1 MNDYTDRILSI
12 APIIARKSL
21 FLFGPR
27 QTGKTSYIQNQLKKQ
42 IAFSWNLLD
51 GRLRLQLEANPS
63 LLREEIEANGITN
76 SVVFIDEIQ
85 KCPQLLDE
93 IHTLIEERSIR
104 FLLIGSSI
112 RKLRREG
119 VDMLGG
125 RALQRNFHPFV
136 YQEVKNATNG
146 IVFSLE
152 RLFERGMIPS
162 LYYSQDI
169 EEDLGAYVNIYL
181 TEEIATEGL
190 VRNLPGFAR
199 FLQVAAHTNTQLV
212 NYANIASDAHI
223 PAQTVKLWYQILIDT
238 LIGYEVP
245 PFTAT
250 KKRKAIGT
258 SKFYLF
264 DIGVVRA
271 LRNLSAPDE
280 ASTEFGEFFEHFICM
295 ELKAWIDY
303 TTPGRQLTYWRAT
316 AGQEVDFLVDTE
328 LAIEVKAAR
337 TISDKHL
344 KGLRALREENLVKR
358 YIVVCREE
366 RPRIHDG
373 IEILPWRYFLDQL
386 WGNVE

>member
-1 MNDYTDRILSI
+1 MISYTERILSI
-12 APIIARKSL
+12 APMIARKSL

-27 QTGKTSYIQNQLKKQ
+27 QTGKTSYIKHQLKEQ
-42 IAFSWNLLD
+42 IAISWNLLD
-51 GRLRLQLEANPS
+51 GRLRLQLETNPS
-63 LLREEIEANGITN
+63 LLREEIEAHGITN

-85 KCPQLLDE
+85 RCPQLLDE
-93 IHTLIEERSIR
+93 IHTLIEERGIR
-104 FLLIGSSI
+104 FLLIGSSM

-119 VDMLGG
+119 VDLLGG

-136 YQEVKNATNG
+136 YQEVKNAPNG
-146 IVFSLE
+146 VVFSLE

-162 LYYSQDI
+162 LYYSKDI
-169 EEDLGAYVNIYL
+169 EEDIGAYVNIYL
-181 TEEIATEGL
+181 TEEIAAEGL

-199 FLQVAAHTNTQLV
+199 FLQVSAHTNTQLV
-212 NYANIASDAHI
+212 NYANIASDAQI

-250 KKRKAIGT
+250 QKRKAITT
-258 SKFYLF
+258 SKFYFF

-271 LRNLSAPDE
+271 LRNLSVPDE

-303 TTPGRQLTYWRAT
+303 TAPRKQLTYWRAK

-328 LAIEVKAAR
+328 LAIEVKASR
-337 TISDKHL
+337 TVSDKHL

-386 WGNVE
+386 WKHVE

>member
-1 MNDYTDRILSI
+1 MKEYTNRILSI
-12 APIIARKSL
+12 APLIAHKSL

-27 QTGKTSYIQNQLKKQ
+27 QTGKTSYIKHQLKEQ
-42 IAFSWNLLD
+42 IAISWNLLD

-63 LLREEIEANGITN
+63 LLREEIEAHGITN

-85 KCPQLLDE
+85 RCPQLLNE
-93 IHTLIEERSIR
+93 IHTLIEERGIR
-104 FLLIGSSI
+104 FLLTGSSI

-119 VDMLGG
+119 VDLLGG

-136 YQEVKNATNG
+136 YQEVKNAPNG
-146 IVFSLE
+146 IAFSLE

-162 LYYSQDI
+162 LYYSEDI

-181 TEEIATEGL
+181 TEEIAAEGL

-199 FLQVAAHTNTQLV
+199 FLQVAAHTNAQLI
-212 NYANIASDAHI
+212 NYANIASDAQI

-250 KKRKAIGT
+250 QKRKAIVT

-264 DIGVVRA
+264 DIGIVRA
-271 LRNLSAPDE
+271 LRNLSVPDE

-303 TTPGRQLTYWRAT
+303 TAQRRKLTYWRAT

-328 LAIEVKAAR
+328 LAIEVKASR
-337 TISDKHL
+337 TLSDKHL